1 MRAVWS
7 LGKAAHHLPVAADG
21 GEGSADGGGGA
32 ADGDCCGG
40 LLLGAAL
47 DGLEDVGLGV
57 GRLVNPA
64 YVPLQVVRPRKGLA
78 AVLEFKFFI
87 HMILYCPF
95 DTSRLRIHQEMS
107 RKSMQYRI

>member
-1 MRAVWS
+1 MVS
-7 LGKAAHHLPVAADG
+7 KATCHLSVAADG
-21 GEGSADGGGGA
+21 GEGAADGGGGA
-32 ADGDCCGG
+32 AYGDGCGG

-78 AVLEFKFFI
+78 AVLEWE
-87 HMILYCPF
+87 F
-95 DTSRLRIHQEMS
+95 D
-107 RKSMQYRI
+107 

>member
-1 MRAVWS
+1 MNLA
-7 LGKAAHHLPVAADG
+7 LPMSSALRCCLVCVA
-21 GEGSADGGGGA
+21 SSTS
-32 ADGDCCGG
+32 DGDCCGG

-78 AVLEFKFFI
+78 AVLEFKFF
-87 HMILYCPF
+87 F
-95 DTSRLRIHQEMS
+95 
-107 RKSMQYRI
+107 